1 MLDNLDKIQELD
13 KGGMFELIY
22 KFPDHCVEAIS
33 IAKGSIRGLRFHN
46 IFNVVITGL
55 GGSAIGGDLIRM
67 ITADRAQIPII
78 VNRGYSL
85 PAFVD
90 ERTLVVA
97 SSYSGNTEETLTAYE
112 HAKSKKAK
120 IMVITTGGKLK
131 KKAMADET
139 PIMTIPGGLPPRA
152 ALGFSFFP
160 IFVLFQEQGIG
171 FRKQFDIKNAI
182 NLLKETREKYC
193 PEVPEKD
200 NPTKVLAKKL
210 YGKIPVIY
218 GSSNLTDIVAVRWKG
233 QLNENSKH
241 PAFFNVFPE
250 LNHNEIMGFEGD
262 DKLLKALEIVVLRSP
277 YESDRIKKRI
287 DITMDILQ
295 DKVSGIT
302 ELWPNGDSAL
312 EHMLYHIIFGDY
324 VSAYLAILNRKD
336 PKEIDFIDELKKRMK
351 A

>member
-1 MLDNLDKIQELD
+1 MLDNLNQIQELD
-13 KGGMFELIY
+13 KGGMFDLIY
-22 KFPDHCVEAIS
+22 KFPDHCAEAIK
-33 IAKGSIRGLRFHN
+33 IARESIRGLRFHN
-46 IFNVVITGL
+46 IINVVITGL

-78 VNRGYSL
+78 INRDYNL

-90 ERTLVVA
+90 ERTLVVT

-112 HAKSKKAK
+112 HAKNKKAK
-120 IMVITTGGKLK
+120 IMVITTGGELK

-139 PIMTIPGGLPPRA
+139 PIITIPEGLPPRA

-160 IFVLFQEQGIG
+160 LFVLFQEQGIG
-171 FRKQFDIKNAI
+171 YRKQFDVENALS
-182 NLLKETREKYC
+182 LLKDTRTKYC
-193 PEVPEKD
+193 PEVVEEY
-200 NPTKVLAKKL
+200 NPTKSLARKL
-210 YGKIPVIY
+210 YGKIPLVY
-218 GSSNLTDIVAVRWKG
+218 GSSSLTDIIAVRWKG

-262 DKLLKALEIVVLRSP
+262 SKLLKLLEIVILRSP

-295 DKVSGIT
+295 DQVSGIT
-302 ELWPNGDSAL
+302 ELWPKGESVL
-312 EHMLYHIIFGDY
+312 EHMLYHIMFGDY

-336 PKEIDFIDELKKRMK
+336 PKEIDFIDELKERMQ